1 MELTAGSTQHE
12 TTGTRQ
18 SAMTSLIS
26 LGIASGIGIP
36 ALCIPLLLPS
46 SPTAATPAF
55 PAPPSVRGES
65 LSLDAKV
72 VVQSSGAIEADV
84 DAFRALLGNPN
95 NGAAP
100 GPHATGRRE
109 INWDGVPAAVTNV
122 VNFPNAFFNT
132 NSPRG
137 LVYDHVNRGLEV
149 SDHSFTNINP
159 TYAAEFTPFSGT
171 KLFSPLGN
179 NESDIRFFVAG
190 STTQAAVHGFGVVFT
205 DVDTAGSSG
214 IELIGLDGSSLGR
227 FFAPV
232 RSDARG
238 ASFVGVVFRNAVISR
253 VKIVTGD
260 GPLSPD
266 ELDISQGGLHDLVV
280 MDDLLYGEPTAIGN

>member
-1 MELTAGSTQHE
+1 M
-12 TTGTRQ
+12 
-18 SAMTSLIS
+18 
-26 LGIASGIGIP
+26 
-36 ALCIPLLLPS
+36 
-46 SPTAATPAF
+46 
-55 PAPPSVRGES
+55 
-65 LSLDAKV
+65 
-72 VVQSSGAIEADV
+72 
-84 DAFRALLGNPN
+84 LGNPN

-100 GPHATGRRE
+100 GPHALGRRE
-109 INWDGVPAAVTNV
+109 INWDAVPAAVTNV
-122 VNFPNAFFNT
+122 IHFPNAFFNT

-149 SDHSFTNINP
+149 SDNRFTSLNP

-190 STTQAAVHGFGVVFT
+190 STTEAAVHGFGVVFL

-214 IELIGLDGSSLGR
+214 IELIGVDGTSLGR
-227 FFAPV
+227 FSAPV

-238 ASFVGVVFRNAVISR
+238 ASFVGVVFRQALIAR

-260 GPLSPD
+260 GLLSPS
-266 ELDISQGGLHDLVV
+266 ELDVSQGGQHDLVV
-280 MDDLLYGEPTAIGN
+280 MDDLLYGEPTATGN